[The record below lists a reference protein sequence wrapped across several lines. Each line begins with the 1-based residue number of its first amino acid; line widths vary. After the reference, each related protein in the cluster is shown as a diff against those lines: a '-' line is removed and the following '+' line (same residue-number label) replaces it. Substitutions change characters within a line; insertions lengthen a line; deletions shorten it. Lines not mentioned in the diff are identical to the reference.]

1 MALLQQIR
9 LLSWKNGWTLL
20 RTPFL
25 PISVVVWPC
34 ILFII
39 IAILRTQ
46 SPPQQKS
53 SCYLPVQTLP
63 SGGFFPF
70 LQSLL
75 CDSTPE
81 CKNTSYLHSTTSRS
95 RSLLYQDTGLDE
107 AMVFQTM
114 KMVRLHR
121 QTVDAEMP
129 RLQQDVD
136 RILRQLEVNFTQ
148 VWDATKGTELGIHP
162 TLWRNLSHTLFG
174 RMLSSTGNNTD
185 EMIFAQNMKILWCS
199 QLTGMAENITT
210 ARSSQLSIYELNY
223 FIANL
228 LPTFNSTMQI
238 WCNSD
243 QSLLVE
249 GLNTLNKTVTALNV
263 TKIMDM
269 LLNVN
274 SSILTKIEDGIL
286 MLEGVQKQSEYLWQ
300 GVKEASSIL
309 MALTDAKAWSSL
321 DSVTASLKDFK
332 ALANVSK
339 ELTSSYA
346 ELQPP
351 MELIELIL
359 QAAISILEQPANPDN
374 TAWRDWLD
382 QGIQKGFNKSTN
394 GDSFNI
400 SLSLFET
407 VLTWLEKELQDN
419 SSSSSSGTFWGLS
432 STDVSSVRVALRQ
445 ARLWLPLLRQ
455 SARVY
460 DWSSEGYAWAL
471 GVAEQALDGLQFGAE
486 ISKVLQ
492 AVQAVRDV
500 ILHATKL
507 NTELLVL
514 ARQVVTVIA
523 ENIDLMASDAN
534 RRVDLLG
541 QMIADVDVFVT
552 EVKQKL
558 QQNRSLSCMDLMVLW
573 DMLPADILTDRQT
586 VLSAMCQANTSG
598 STLGNLTAALGHYA
612 ALQGASTTLAILV
625 NGSQVAP
632 SGQPPRISELYA
644 SWQSVVD
651 AAGENVDAQAKFY
664 SYLQQVFGVM
674 PPSPPSSTA
683 LLDSFLEHLLIN
695 LMLDVTDVVGMMV
708 QQTLGWPSM
717 DQLVNGLHWIISTI
731 NQQNTT
737 SFTSKCEDI
746 FSVPNVTLWANAPV
760 PWRGLISEMIV
771 FKNNAMT
778 NDELIPRALHASMD
792 LLNQMN
798 IVNVD
803 RNTLNTMFCSDKNL
817 SSLIASFQQ
826 SNSTISA
833 TANLIQG
840 ILHDKSVTHVIA
852 LLYNNIRLWSQNS
865 PPAEGQ
871 LYDDVSAILNRINVS
886 KEFDILNHVIEV
898 ANTTGIDN
906 AILPLVYGVLTEIQ
920 ASGLLDNKTADILN
934 TVQTFLKVN
943 NSEQLLA
950 EIKQL
955 LSWVPQDSAQNSSRR
970 VTEFLINVF
979 ENIIVPVLPAHDWA
993 AILQPEI
1000 SQQLMMNFINPKVVA
1015 KILSEIQLSHLVDR
1029 QVTENLNIA
1038 QTFLMM
1044 NSTQQILSH
1053 VVVLLHQA
1061 QPDEVRDLSIKIV
1074 RVLLKLYQK
1083 QIIPA
1088 FPENDWTGIF
1098 QPDTFQKLILQLM
1111 SPKVLADTLAEIE
1124 SSDFLDAQTAEIIR
1138 IAQTFLN
1145 LNNSQQIFSQ
1155 LNYVLSHGQPETYG
1169 NLTVSVLHVLY
1180 NIYQKH
1186 IIPQFPVDD
1195 WTALFVPGYFE
1206 KLIST
1211 LLSPGVFAEMLS
1223 EIENAGLLN
1232 PDVTGMLNT
1241 MQGLITANTTQ
1252 DLFTHLRLLLDQ
1264 WQPTYPNESNPVS
1277 FSIGMLKVLLSIAEM
1292 TDQPDT
1298 VDVKWMSVI
1307 EYSLKQITRS
1317 NFIPP
1322 DATDMI
1328 VTFIKVLTFVF
1339 EPNYFNLN
1347 NTNNTMQS
1355 LVNGLSSEISAYL
1368 QRFPDLREFMPFI
1381 MKASNTA
1388 AKLLDNAT
1396 SEEAISTS
1404 LEAIIS
1410 LVHNLRHIVT
1420 KSNPLMPTS
1429 ASVCENNL
1437 TELGMFVAEQL
1448 SNLMPDKI
1456 SEEFK
1461 NMTSLILH
1469 YTDALQAFIQNR
1481 DMPMDFF
1488 ISFYKENYQLIK
1500 QLSDFLKNT
1509 DNDTLQALKSDAS
1522 KVKLMVSEARMSN
1535 ESLNTFLELSAQL
1548 LMEIGYILNTSEH
1561 FQSIPSFS
1569 SLLFLVDMVTA
1580 ENSTTDTLFTNNSDI
1595 NIRDIDIFLEIANS
1609 STLLDVLQNIESLLH
1624 HLQDLQSSLHNDSLL
1639 LTLRSISGIMDQCG
1653 VFLEH
1658 LHIDPAAKE
1667 VFHILNSLSDIWI
1680 QDLSVVDYGSAHTQL
1695 NVFKAFIVYVVA
1707 NMDTLIP
1714 IENEVRAVQFLLRS
1728 IEPLMESVSDANADG
1743 TPLYDKLNIV
1753 LHLIT
1758 NMTDISTYTLEDFW
1772 RTFGSRGI
1780 TEVDI
1785 LEIQAIMMTIGMYV
1799 ENIFNIIVEP
1809 AMNQSEIQAAAAR
1822 LTELLL
1828 QMNHGSNASLPI
1840 NRQTHEI
1847 MAIIMYPRSLQN
1859 ISVIFQ
1865 FLKIIV
1871 GDILPENGL
1880 LSLQQTEAILN
1891 FLHSAETM
1899 IAIQD
1904 VDKLVYWLQNSTFYF
1919 GDFLSQME
1927 TFNDTQTLSSLTS
1940 ALSIMGHFLQL
1951 QSQLDTFVS
1960 YNISTP
1966 FTEELG
1972 SIFEFYGLN
1981 NLTDILMKAIEGIQL
1996 IHQLSSR
2003 DVFGMAEIQSIFSY
2017 SQSTLT
2023 FFTDP
2028 LVEEKSIHLGSKVVR
2043 LVGMF
2048 MIQQNYSVP
2057 NMVDTQCTVLA
2068 IIDQILSTNLKT
2080 VPTAMG
2086 LLNAA
2091 KCNVSEEELNADCS
2105 LPSRNVVYCAATLA
2119 AEIVTDFS
2127 EFISFPNQI
2136 VLPEDK
2142 FQELAYIFSCNLR
2155 QMQEWTVVLLKMA
2168 QVFDFSSSLLV
2179 DLNAKTMRLLDHIA
2193 ETQLDICDDHSNPLA
2208 VSLIL
2213 TLNSIDDLQCS
2224 HTFKS
2229 ETLVAIMTDIVY
2241 FIKTANVPV
2250 NDKFLE
2256 NAMAD
2261 FQKVLDFLMQLGSI
2275 DIHETDLLLIANST
2289 LEALNTLME
2298 NLSIHPKP
2306 NLSIFTYFINMLTM
2320 QENWRNT
2327 TAYPF
2332 PTDLNW
2338 YSNHSNMNNF
2348 TTEIQE
2354 LIVFIYNSV
2363 RDDGNF
2369 SAKQL
2374 FADLGQLL
2382 VSSNASQ
2389 PLKKLNFIRNINS
2402 FVHALEIV
2410 HPHIASAIKNFTVE
2424 NHHMFLEEV
2433 AKTIGSFKEMNISF
2447 GNPLLFIA
2455 STFRSL
2461 EAIIRQL
2468 QHLTPEH
2475 SSVEV
2480 ERLLQSITVF
2490 EEAIGQIFNSGNMTF
2505 QNGLMLDSLKHI
2517 FNMLDTMQIFNNSIE
2532 AEMLHNVISL
2542 CLDIKEFAMNM
2553 GSSNSSDVIVKEVMD
2568 MFLTTFPLDIGTVVL
2583 HFFKVIEKHN
2593 FEETY
2598 FNATEIV
2605 DGMIPLI
2612 EGLRNNSKAM
2622 ADNIRHLNTMKILV
2636 QIIANMTT
2644 NDDWK
2649 NLMRIEN
2656 NHTWLQK
2663 HEIMSKAFSS
2673 FMTELQN
2680 SGLLDSDTTV
2690 IFQAVQS
2697 LLKVE
2702 TLDDFLTKNNISGIM
2717 DEQSSYII
2725 NIIRNLLNKNTTER
2739 LYWQLNHLH
2748 RGEFLESYNLTTNI
2762 ARLMLN
2768 VFDHVVSPIIYVG
2781 ELGNI
2786 SIKDIFRNIFL
2797 NLLKADP
2804 LAGILNEI
2812 EISGF
2817 LDERS
2822 AKIVNM
2828 IVTSLK
2834 FNTSEDIY
2842 LQLKHLLR
2850 QGSTDPSQNLT
2861 FNILLTLFNIH
2872 NHVIL
2877 PKLSP
2882 EEWANLSNPDIFQ
2895 KLIVNLINANVVAQM
2910 LGEILSSGLIDQQST
2925 NILDTVQNF
2934 LRLNTSEDIYLQL
2947 KHLLQQGSTD
2957 PSQNLTFNIFL
2968 TFFKIHEHVILP
2980 KLSPEEWANLS
2991 NPDIFQKLILNLMS
3005 ANVVTDILREIRS
3018 SGFIDQQSANIL
3030 GTVQIFLQL
3039 NTSEDLYQQLKHLLQ
3054 QGSADPSQSLT
3065 FNIFLTLFNIHD
3077 HVILRKLSPEEW
3089 ADLSNPDVFQ
3099 KLILNVMN
3107 ANVVA
3112 DILREIRSSGLLDQ
3126 QSANILGTV
3135 QIFLQLNTS
3144 DDIYLQLKH
3153 LLKQGPTDPS
3163 QNLTFNIFLT
3173 LFNMHDHVILPKLSP
3188 EEWANI
3194 SNPDIFQKL
3203 LVNLMSANVVADILR
3218 EIRSSGLLDQQSAN
3232 VLDTVQTFLQLNTSD
3247 DIYQQ
3252 LKHLL
3257 EQGPT
3262 DPSQNLTFN
3271 IFLTLLNIH
3280 DHVILTQ
3287 LSPEEWANLSN
3298 PDIFQKLI
3306 VHLMSAN
3313 VVADILREIR
3323 SSGLIDE
3330 QSANI
3335 LGTVET
3341 FLQLNTSEDIYLQLK
3356 HLLQQGPIDP
3366 SQNLTFNILLTL
3378 FNIHDHVILRKL
3390 SPDEWANISNPDVFQ
3405 KLILNLMNANVV
3417 ADILREIRSSGLL
3430 DQQSANILG
3439 TVQIFLQLNTSE
3451 DVYQQLKHLLMQ
3463 GSTDPSQNLT
3473 FNIFLTLF
3481 NIYDHVILSK
3491 LSPEEW
3497 ANLSN
3502 PDVFQNLIVN
3512 LMNANVVTDILREI
3526 RSSGLL
3532 DQQSANILDTV
3543 QTFLRLNTSEDVY
3556 QELKHLLQ
3564 QASTDPSQNLT
3575 FNIFLTLFNMHDHV
3589 ILPKLSPEE
3598 WANISNP
3605 DIFQKLIVNLM
3616 SANVVADILREIRS
3630 SGLLDQQSANV
3641 LDTVQTFL
3649 QLNTSD
3655 DIYQQLKH
3663 LLEQGPTDPS
3673 QNLTFNIFLTLL
3685 NIHDHV
3691 ILAQLSPE
3699 EWANLSNP
3707 DIFQKLI
3714 VHLMSANVVA
3724 DILREIRSSG
3734 LLDQQSANILGTVE
3748 TFLQLNTSEDI
3759 YLQLKH
3765 LLQQGPIDPS
3775 QNLTFN
3781 ILLTLFNIHDHVMLR
3796 KLSPDEWANISNPD
3810 VFQKLI
3816 LNLMNANVVA
3826 DILRE
3831 IRSSG
3836 LLDQQSANILGTV
3849 QIFLQLNTSED
3860 VYQQLK
3866 HLLMQGSTDPS
3877 QNLTF
3882 NIFLTLFNIYD
3893 HVILSKLSP
3902 EEWANLS
3909 NPDVFQ
3915 NLIVN
3920 LMNANVVTDI
3930 LREIRSSG
3938 LLDQQSANILDTVQT
3953 FLRLNTSEDVYQEL
3967 KHLLQQAST
3976 DPSQN
3981 LTFNIFLT
3989 LFNMH
3994 DHVILPK
4001 LSPEEWANI
4010 SNPDIFQKLIVNLM
4024 SANVVADILRE
4035 IRSSGLLDQQSA
4047 NVLDTVQTFLQLNTS
4062 DDIYQQLKHLLEQ
4075 GPTDPSQNLTFNIFL
4090 TLLNIHDHV
4099 ILAQLSPEE
4108 WANLSNPDIFQKLI
4122 VHLMSANVVADI
4134 LREIRSSGLL
4144 DQQSANI
4151 LGTVQTFLQL
4161 NTSEDIYLQLKHLLQ
4176 QGPIDP
4182 SQNLTFNILLT
4193 LFNIHDHVILP
4204 KLSLDEWANISNPDI
4219 FQKLIVNLMSA
4230 NVVADILREIRSS
4243 GLLDQ
4248 QSVNVLDTVQTFLQ
4262 LNTSDD
4268 IYQQLKHLLE
4278 QGPTDP
4284 SQNLTFNIFLTL
4296 LNIHDHVILPKLS
4309 PDEWANISNS
4319 DVFQK
4324 LLVNLMN
4331 ANVLAD
4337 ILSQMKVLGLLD
4349 ESSMAI
4355 LDAAFK
4361 SIDIN
4366 SSKNVFI
4373 AFTNLVHMSLTNETQ
4388 NLTLAIFDTFCNAFQ
4403 HLIEQSLSM
4412 NSSNRFDA
4420 QIFYAGIFTPFTSN
4434 VITNVLAEIQASGL
4448 LNENITDLL
4457 KLVQTFLT
4465 VTSMQELQDDITAL
4479 SNYVFGHDTKIAFSL
4494 LQLIRNHSSVSSTFS
4509 DEAFNEWVQIANATF
4524 YNLIQILQTLPATDD
4539 INVAKNVFNIMNHL
4553 IKNLSNVNI
4562 TLLVNFID
4570 KLYNELVNHDL
4581 QDIQSTIFK
4590 LIEGINLVQEITKAN
4605 IYNASNM
4612 ETIFSFLEAIRPLHV
4627 YDVQGMNVSTLTEQ
4641 FLQLVRLHMLEISN
4655 STLHAF
4661 GGHNCSTK
4669 AVIQHLLQ
4677 QNVSNQVTP
4686 MEFMFDIGC
4695 KIADMTGN
4703 IENACSMH
4711 SNETTSC
4718 AAFIAVD
4725 ILNIFQ
4731 PLLYE
4736 SQKNVTDSLPQLS
4749 DMFYCH
4755 LQWINEWTKILL
4767 KISETLNLPCP
4778 ILLELDSGM
4787 TNLSE
4792 SIIVHL
4798 NRSICL
4804 IEDDPILVSISN
4816 VLTLFANTTSMHN
4829 FNDAIKAIDT
4839 IMVAFSAMKDLGF
4852 PDNNTQT
4859 ENIIAF
4865 IKNVFALLSDFNST
4879 TNQDLFT
4886 GAKEIIRII
4895 ELLQRSFY
4903 FNVESQMASYLNF
4916 IQLLSITSERD
4927 WLNVTEHLLIGTL
4940 RALGNITN
4948 DQLITNV
4955 AELLI
4960 QTSTIITNLNGSSDE
4975 DYAKLITALKKLNTS
4990 SVQDRVEL
4998 LNIVNIFRTVHQN
5011 LIDMSG
5017 NTNVSLPE
5025 LLQIIA
5031 NLLNSTDINFP
5042 EVNAYTLMVRKI
5054 ISTMYNLSFSTG
5066 AESIM
5071 TKVGEIEQLVF
5082 EIIPF
5087 VSAESRLSL
5096 NNTLNI
5102 LKSISGVLNIALSTS
5117 NSTTDG
5123 EVALIKAILSLLRV
5137 FGEERIYNGTFTA
5150 DTAESILSVYFQVLH
5165 LVAND
5170 GFSVDDVVNS
5180 SVAVIELLQV
5190 LAGEVPALNVLAPLL
5205 ESAKVAFLMAGGTT
5219 QQPAISSITKVC
5231 LYLSETFPSQFQP
5244 QLLWQIEK
5252 VLHGILLNF
5261 NDVQSSVC
5269 NFLAC
5274 GNTQGM
5280 FHDLLQMAVSTSILV
5295 ADSQQ
5300 VVRDNASCTDV
5311 EFASRELDD
5320 IAVQTA
5326 ADLQA
5331 LALNTC
5337 RCQSH
5342 NSSSTAHLI
5351 MRLLSIATK
5360 NLSAAVVEQISS
5372 FITPLSLSDQATEE
5386 WIKTL
5391 IDVLTEEGNA
5401 TTDEKLTLVVTRT
5414 GELFPRSALE
5424 TQLLALQMVLRVA
5437 KDPVGELTVYGEA
5450 ALFLLVGDATERIHL
5465 LNRTVALI
5473 YQAYNNTFGIFT
5485 AMGISPNEADALNE
5499 VLVVDLLKDPG
5510 ILVEQLRQLTGL
5522 SEGTIAAFLGA
5533 KFTTSQVYDLAP
5545 LIIQSVNQMCNEETL
5560 TLLLKFPGGTS
5571 GNVSRDFCSLSPL
5584 ASVKMVIALLEHIN
5598 IRNVIYKM
5606 LTPQILKDFENLLLI
5621 VVDRLLMI
5629 MQKVEPFMTTLPQL
5643 LDAVRQL
5650 NISDMMQS
5658 SQSPGTRQARSTNSQ
5673 SLSKLSKNFC
5683 AGTTQRMLADV
5694 RMVNLPTPSPSS
5706 SSLSPEDFK
5715 AKYNIPNGTSPYCL
5729 DVYTDIIHSNN
5740 GEVIWRFLKPLM
5752 LGKILYTPRSAA
5764 TELLIRTANSTFQKM
5779 GELSS
5784 YAQEWLDAMGNQN
5797 SNLQIQQLGILKN
5810 ALANPFVQGLIR
5822 SQLNI
5827 NMTSFMQNLKSFEE
5841 LGVQLTDTTMDNLK
5855 MLSTLMVNI
5864 SSCVELNRFMP
5875 SDSVEELNTR
5885 AIGLNKENNL
5895 MASIIFHLPEAQDR
5909 SRRAVSNLPLA
5920 THLNYTLRLS
5930 IQNVMR
5936 TDYLRDLVWVPGPHT
5951 NQNYMYYTHAFLPI
5965 QDMLERAAISL
5976 YIGRNISEPALQ
5988 VQPMPYPCYT
5998 DDSFLHSVGLMFPI
6012 LFMIAWILTI
6022 ASTVKFLVQEK
6033 ELCQQEYMNIM
6044 GVRPASHFLSWLLQ
6058 SCVLLLLMVILL
6070 TVILKASGTLPSI
6083 NWALLLALFLC
6094 FGISV
6099 LAMGYMLSACF
6110 THTNVASLTAC
6121 FIYLLSFFPFLALS
6135 SLTLKLTRWQ
6145 KSLICLLSPTAFSYA
6160 SQLMGHFEDQGIG
6173 VQWSNMYHSP
6183 LFGDDVSFAY
6193 LCWMLII
6200 DTAIYFIL
6208 GWYIRN
6214 VYPGTYGLARPFY
6227 FIFTVSYWQ
6236 EVCCCGS
6243 RRRPMGYLVRNMAQE
6258 SSADSKTDAKDGSMR
6273 PQLEAVPADLTA
6285 GVSLRSLTKQY
6296 SKGKKAALQDLSLD
6310 FYQDQITTLLGHNGA
6325 GKTTTMSLLMG
6336 LYEPSSGSVHVGGH
6350 DARTDMAEVR
6360 RQLGVCLQRD
6370 VLFPALNVHEH
6381 LLLYGRLKALDW
6393 SRQRLQQEVD
6403 TFLND
6408 LGLYN
6413 HKDKLVGTLSGGMKR
6428 KLSIAIAFIGGST
6441 TVILD
6446 EPTSGVDPCS
6456 RRSIWNLI
6464 LKHRAGRTIIL
6475 STHHL
6480 DEAEVLSDRIAVLE
6494 HGKLRCCGSPQYLK
6508 EIYGQGLTLTLT
6520 KKSVT
6525 LGSRPP
6531 FDPERVVSLVRSG
6544 VAGAVLKSGED
6555 SSGNRNADMVFLLP
6569 AHSQNVLGQSF
6580 LVTLEENME
6589 ELGLSGYAISDTTL
6603 EEVFLKLVQEAED
6616 QRLKDITNKSPEAE
6630 SGSINSETAA
6640 PPDHTSPAASDTSD
6654 TVSLESEGSS
6664 QDSYEK
6670 HLVKK
6675 ERVTG
6680 IHLLVRKTQAL
6691 IYKRFHHWRRD
6702 VKGAAAQIVL
6712 PVILVALAMAFASM
6726 EPGVPEYPSLH
6737 LQPSLYSSA
6746 SFFSLHN
6753 SSSASASSLAST
6765 LMKRAACL
6773 DQPPSRNNSCWTN
6786 SPPTPWFPS
6795 VRGDESSCSCT
6806 SCKELCSAV
6815 QDMPSYMNV
6824 NPQLQIF
6831 NLSGEDV
6838 EEYLMG
6844 TTCQYLLKR
6853 YGGWS
6858 FGLPH
6863 STTSDLEVVPD
6874 NRTLTKVWYNPEGY
6888 HALPAYVNS
6897 FNNLLLWDNLPDGE
6911 HPGDY
6916 RISVNSKPYAGQQL
6930 SQDMI
6935 LQNLGDTGVAICI
6948 LLGFSILT
6956 GSFATAVV
6964 RERITGSKRL
6974 QQISGVSPTFYWA
6987 VNFTYDMV
6995 SYTVTTGLCIAVIAA
7010 FHLPAYTDNSN
7021 LGAVSLLLIL
7031 FGFASLPWM
7040 YLISGVFSEEEMA
7053 FVTYISIN
7061 IILGVSTIISTFLVN
7076 FLYLSSDSQ
7085 SLYNAYNIMRW
7096 LFLVFPQFC
7105 LGWGLVSLSKQR
7117 LMEDIMKLLGSD
7129 PQESSSFAM
7138 DITGWPFVALAV
7150 NGIVCFTLRLVLTDE
7165 LIWKLR
7171 WWRRK
7176 AVEPGQPELDTDV
7189 QAERSRVE
7197 EQSRVVDAA
7206 TPDDTLQLVGLRK
7219 RYRLL
7224 NRSFTA
7230 VDGLHLGVSPNQCF
7244 GLLGVNGAGKTTT
7257 FKMLTGDI
7265 QPSGGDAIIR
7275 TQNGALL
7282 KMEKARRTG
7291 TLIGYC
7297 PQFDALDDLLT
7308 GWEHLYCYA
7317 RIRGIPS
7324 HHIEQ
7329 VSQELVTRL
7338 HLSLH
7343 ADKLVK
7349 TYSGGTKRKLSTALA
7364 LIGKPQLLLL
7374 DEPSSGMDPKSKRY
7388 LWKTITREVRGGC
7401 SVILTSHSMEECEAL
7416 CDKLAI
7422 MVNGQFK
7429 CLGTLQHLK
7438 NRFGNGHMI
7447 KLRLSSGNSKVTEV
7461 TEFITSHFPGAY
7473 LKEQHI
7479 SQLEFQV
7486 PSNAGKLSEI
7496 FIALEKEKESLS
7508 IQHYSISQTTLDQV
7522 FINFARQQIDMEEES
7537 SNADARPPV
7546 PTV

>member
-39 IAILRTQ
+39 IAILRIQ
-46 SPPQQKS
+46 SPPQQRS
-53 SCYLPVQTLP
+53 ACYLPAQTLP

-70 LQSLL
+70 LQSLV
-75 CDSTPE
+75 CDSAPE
-81 CKNTSYLHSTTSRS
+81 CKNTSYLHSSTSRS
-95 RSLLYQDTGLDE
+95 RSLLYQGTGPDE

-114 KMVRLHR
+114 KLVRLHR

-136 RILRQLEVNFTQ
+136 RILSQLEVNFTQ
-148 VWDATKGTELGIHP
+148 VWDATNGTELGEYP
-162 TLWRNLSHTLFG
+162 ALWRNLSHTLLG
-174 RMLSSTGNNTD
+174 RVLSSTGFNTD
-185 EMIFAQNMKILWCS
+185 GMIFAQNMKILWCS

-210 ARSSQLSIYELNY
+210 ALSSQLSIYELKY

-228 LPTFNSTMQI
+228 LPTFNSTMQS

-249 GLNTLNKTVTALNV
+249 GLNTLNQTVTALNV
-263 TKIMDM
+263 TKIMDL

-274 SSILTKIEDGIL
+274 SSMLTKIEDGIL
-286 MLEGVQKQSEYLWQ
+286 MLEGVQKQSEYTWQ
-300 GVKEASSIL
+300 GVKDASSIL

-321 DSVTASLKDFK
+321 DSVTASLKGIK
-332 ALANVSK
+332 ALVNVSK
-339 ELTSSYA
+339 GLTSSYA

-419 SSSSSSGTFWGLS
+419 NSSSSSSGTFWGLG

-514 ARQVVTVIA
+514 VRQVVTVIA

-541 QMIADVDVFVT
+541 QMIADADVFVT

-586 VLSAMCQANTSG
+586 VLSAVCQANTSG
-598 STLGNLTAALGHYA
+598 SLGNLTAALGHYE
-612 ALQGASTTLAILV
+612 ALQRASTTLAILV

-644 SWQSVVD
+644 NWQSVVD

-664 SYLQQVFGVM
+664 NFLQQVFGVM
-674 PPSPPSSTA
+674 PSPPSSTA

-695 LMLDVTDVVGMMV
+695 LMLDVTDVVGMTV

-746 FSVPNVTLWANAPV
+746 FSVPNVTLWVNAPV

-771 FKNNAMT
+771 FKNNAMA

-803 RNTLNTMFCSDKNL
+803 RDALNTMFCSDKNL

-826 SNSTISA
+826 SNSTTSA

-865 PPAEGQ
+865 PPVDRQ
-871 LYDDVSAILNRINVS
+871 LYDDVSAILNRINVT
-886 KEFDILNHVIEV
+886 KELDILNHVIEV

-920 ASGLLDNKTADILN
+920 ASGLLDNQTADILN

-970 VTEFLINVF
+970 VMEFLMNVF

-993 AILQPEI
+993 TILQPEI
-1000 SQQLMMNFINPKVVA
+1000 SQQLMMNFMNPKVVA
-1015 KILSEIQLSHLVDR
+1015 RILSEMQSSRLVDR

-1053 VVVLLHQA
+1053 VMVLLQQA
-1061 QPDEVRDLSIKIV
+1061 QPDVVRDLSIKIV
-1074 RVLLKLYQK
+1074 RVLFKLYQE

-1088 FPENDWTGIF
+1088 FPENDWIGIF

-1145 LNNSQQIFSQ
+1145 LNNSQQLFSQ
-1155 LNYVLSHGQPETYG
+1155 LNYVLSHGQPDTYG

-1195 WTALFVPGYFE
+1195 WTALFLPGHFE

-1211 LLSPGVFAEMLS
+1211 LLSPGVFAEIMS
-1223 EIENAGLLN
+1223 EIKNAGLLN
-1232 PDVTGMLNT
+1232 PDVTGMFHT

-1252 DLFTHLRLLLDQ
+1252 YLFTHLRLLLDQ
-1264 WQPTYPNESNPVS
+1264 WQPTYPNESDPVS

-1322 DATDMI
+1322 GATDTI

-1347 NTNNTMQS
+1347 NTNNTMHS

-1368 QRFPDLREFMPFI
+1368 QSFPDLREFMPFI

-1500 QLSDFLKNT
+1500 QLSDFLKKT

-1580 ENSTTDTLFTNNSDI
+1580 ENSTPDALFTNNSDI
-1595 NIRDIDIFLEIANS
+1595 TIRDIGIFLEIANS

-1624 HLQDLQSSLHNDSLL
+1624 HLQDLQASLHNDSLL

-1714 IENEVRAVQFLLRS
+1714 IENEVRAVQSLLRS
-1728 IEPLMESVSDANADG
+1728 IEPLMESVSEANADG

-1753 LHLIT
+1753 FHLIT

-1780 TEVDI
+1780 TAVDI

-1799 ENIFNIIVEP
+1799 ENIYNVIVEP
-1809 AMNQSEIQAAAAR
+1809 AMHQFEILVTAAR

-1847 MAIIMYPRSLQN
+1847 MAIIMYPKSLQN

-1880 LSLQQTEAILN
+1880 LSLQQTETILN
-1891 FLHSAETM
+1891 LLHSAETM

-1919 GDFLSQME
+1919 ADFLSQVV
-1927 TFNDTQTLSSLTS
+1927 TLNDTQTLSSLTS

-1960 YNISTP
+1960 YNISTS

-2057 NMVDTQCTVLA
+2057 NMVDTHCTVLA
-2068 IIDQILSTNLKT
+2068 IIDQILSTNLKM

-2105 LPSRNVVYCAATLA
+2105 LPSRNIVYCAATLA

-2136 VLPEDK
+2136 VFPEDK

-2168 QVFDFSSSLLV
+2168 QVFDFSNSLLV

-2213 TLNSIDDLQCS
+2213 TLNSISDLQCP

-2229 ETLVAIMTDIVY
+2229 ETLVDIMTDIVY

-2256 NAMAD
+2256 NVMSD
-2261 FQKVLDFLMQLGSI
+2261 FQKVFDFLMQLGSI

-2320 QENWRNT
+2320 QENGSNT

-2338 YSNHSNMNNF
+2338 YSNNMNINNF

-2354 LIVFIYNSV
+2354 FIVFIYNSV

-2402 FVHALEIV
+2402 FVHALEIA
-2410 HPHIASAIKNFTVE
+2410 HPHIASAMKNFTVE
-2424 NHHMFLEEV
+2424 NHYMLLEEV
-2433 AKTIGSFKEMNISF
+2433 AKTIGSLKEMNISF
-2447 GNPLLFIA
+2447 GNPLLFMV
-2455 STFRSL
+2455 STSRSL

-2490 EEAIGQIFNSGNMTF
+2490 EEAIGQILNSGNMTF
-2505 QNGLMLDSLKHI
+2505 ENGLMLDSLKHLS
-2517 FNMLDTMQIFNNSIE
+2517 NLLDTMQILNNSIE
-2532 AEMLHNVISL
+2532 AEMLHNVFSL

-2593 FEETY
+2593 FDETY

-2636 QIIANMTT
+2636 QVIANMTT
-2644 NDDWK
+2644 KDDWK

-2656 NHTWLQK
+2656 NQTWLQK

-2673 FMTELQN
+2673 FMTELQH
-2680 SGLLDSDTTV
+2680 SGLLDSDTAV
-2690 IFQAVQS
+2690 IFQTVQS
-2697 LLKVE
+2697 LLKVD
-2702 TLDDFLTKNNISGIM
+2702 TLDDFLTKMKISGIL
-2717 DEQSSYII
+2717 DEQSSYIL
-2725 NIIRNLLNKNTTER
+2725 NIIRNLLKKNTTEY

-2748 RGEFLESYNLTTNI
+2748 RGEFVESYNLTTNI

-2768 VFDHVVSPIIYVG
+2768 VFDHVVTPRIYVG

-2786 SIKDIFRNIFL
+2786 SSKDIFRNIVL
-2797 NLLKADP
+2797 NLLKVDNLAD
-2804 LAGILNEI
+2804 ILNEI

-2817 LDERS
+2817 LDERN

-2828 IVTSLK
+2828 ILTSLK
-2834 FNTSEDIY
+2834 FNTSQDIY
-2842 LQLKHLLR
+2842 LQLKHLLQ

-2872 NHVIL
+2872 EHVILPKLSPDEWANLSNPEVFQKLIVNIMNSKVFPDILGEIRSSGLLDQQSANILDTVQHFHSLNTSEDIYQQLKHLLQLGSTDPSQNLTFNILMTLFNIHEHVIL

-2882 EEWANLSNPDIFQ
+2882 EEWANLSNPDVFQ
-2895 KLIVNLINANVVAQM
+2895 KLIVNLINANVVPHI
-2910 LGEILSSGLIDQQST
+2910 LGEILSSGLLDQQST
-2925 NILDTVQNF
+2925 NILDTVQTF
-2934 LRLNTSEDIYLQL
+2934 LQLNTSEDIYQQL
-2947 KHLLQQGSTD
+2947 KYLLQQGSTD

-2980 KLSPEEWANLS
+2980 KLSPEEWANIS
-2991 NPDIFQKLILNLMS
+2991 NPDVFQKLILNLMS
-3005 ANVVTDILREIRS
+3005 ANVVTDILGEIRS
-3018 SGFIDQQSANIL
+3018 SGLLDQQSANILDTVQTFLQLNTSEEIYQQLKHMLQQGPTDPSQSLTFNIFLTLFNIYDHVILPKLSPEEWENLSNPDIFQKLIVNLMSANIAADILGEIRSSGLIDQQSANIL

-3039 NTSEDLYQQLKHLLQ
+3039 NTSEDIYQQLKHLLQ
-3054 QGSADPSQSLT
+3054 QGSTDPSQIITFNIVLALVNMHYHVIQPKLSPEEWANLSNPDVFQKLIVNLMNGNVVADILGEIRSSGFIDQQSANILDTVQTFLRLNTSEDIYQQLKHLLKQGSTDPSQSLT
-3065 FNIFLTLFNIHD
+3065 FNIFLTLFNIYD
-3077 HVILRKLSPEEW
+3077 HVILPKLSPEEW
-3089 ADLSNPDVFQ
+3089 ANLSNPDIFQ
-3099 KLILNVMN
+3099 KLIVNLMS
-3107 ANVVA
+3107 ANVAA
-3112 DILREIRSSGLLDQ
+3112 DILGEIRSSGLLDQ

-3135 QIFLQLNTS
+3135 QIFLQLNST
-3144 DDIYLQLKH
+3144 
-3153 LLKQGPTDPS
+3153 
-3163 QNLTFNIFLT
+3163 
-3173 LFNMHDHVILPKLSP
+3173 
-3188 EEWANI
+3188 E
-3194 SNPDIFQKL
+3194 
-3203 LVNLMSANVVADILR
+3203 
-3218 EIRSSGLLDQQSAN
+3218 
-3232 VLDTVQTFLQLNTSD
+3232 

-3262 DPSQNLTFN
+3262 DPSQSLTFN
-3271 IFLTLLNIH
+3271 IFLTLFNIYDHVIITKLSPEEWANISNPDVFQKLILNLMSANVATDILGEIRSSGLLDQQSANILDTVQTFLQLNTSEEIYQQLKH
-3280 DHVILTQ
+3280 MLQQGPTDPSQSLTFNIFLTLFNIYDHVILPK

-3306 VHLMSAN
+3306 VNLMSAN
-3313 VVADILREIR
+3313 IAADILGEIR
-3323 SSGLIDE
+3323 SSGLIDQ

-3335 LGTVET
+3335 LGTVQI
-3341 FLQLNTSEDIYLQLK
+3341 FLQLNTSEDIYQQLK
-3356 HLLQQGPIDP
+3356 HLLQQGSTDP
-3366 SQNLTFNILLTL
+3366 SQIITFNIVLALVNMHYHVIQPKLSPEEWANLSNPDVFQKLIVNLMNGNVVADILGEIRSSGFIDQQSANILDTVQTFLRLNTSEDIYQQLKHLLKQGSTDPSQSLTFNIFLTL
-3378 FNIHDHVILRKL
+3378 FNIYDHVILPKL
-3390 SPDEWANISNPDVFQ
+3390 SPEEWANLSNPDIFQKLIVNLMSANVAADILGEIRSSGLLDQQSANILGTVQIFLQLNSTEDIYQQLKHLLEQGPTDPSQSLTFNIFLTLFNIYDHVIITKLSPEEWANISNPDVFQ
-3405 KLILNLMNANVV
+3405 KLILNLMSANVV
-3417 ADILREIRSSGLL
+3417 TDILGEIRSSGLL

-3451 DVYQQLKHLLMQ
+3451 DIYLQLKHLLEQ
-3463 GSTDPSQNLT
+3463 GPADPSQNLT
-3473 FNIFLTLF
+3473 FNILLTLF
-3481 NIYDHVILSK
+3481 NIYDHVILPK
-3491 LSPEEW
+3491 LLPEEW
-3497 ANLSN
+3497 ANLSDPN
-3502 PDVFQNLIVN
+3502 IFQKLIVN
-3512 LMNANVVTDILREI
+3512 LMSGNVVADIFREI

-3543 QTFLRLNTSEDVY
+3543 QIFLR
-3556 QELKHLLQ
+3556 
-3564 QASTDPSQNLT
+3564 
-3575 FNIFLTLFNMHDHV
+3575 
-3589 ILPKLSPEE
+3589 
-3598 WANISNP
+3598 
-3605 DIFQKLIVNLM
+3605 
-3616 SANVVADILREIRS
+3616 
-3630 SGLLDQQSANV
+3630 
-3641 LDTVQTFL
+3641 
-3649 QLNTSD
+3649 
-3655 DIYQQLKH
+3655 
-3663 LLEQGPTDPS
+3663 
-3673 QNLTFNIFLTLL
+3673 
-3685 NIHDHV
+3685 
-3691 ILAQLSPE
+3691 
-3699 EWANLSNP
+3699 
-3707 DIFQKLI
+3707 
-3714 VHLMSANVVA
+3714 
-3724 DILREIRSSG
+3724 
-3734 LLDQQSANILGTVE
+3734 
-3748 TFLQLNTSEDI
+3748 LNTSEDI

-3765 LLQQGPIDPS
+3765 LLEQGPADPS

-3781 ILLTLFNIHDHVMLR
+3781 ILLTLF
-3796 KLSPDEWANISNPD
+3796 S
-3810 VFQKLI
+3810 
-3816 LNLMNANVVA
+3816 
-3826 DILRE
+3826 
-3831 IRSSG
+3831 
-3836 LLDQQSANILGTV
+3836 
-3849 QIFLQLNTSED
+3849 
-3860 VYQQLK
+3860 
-3866 HLLMQGSTDPS
+3866 
-3877 QNLTF
+3877 
-3882 NIFLTLFNIYD
+3882 
-3893 HVILSKLSP
+3893 
-3902 EEWANLS
+3902 
-3909 NPDVFQ
+3909 
-3915 NLIVN
+3915 
-3920 LMNANVVTDI
+3920 
-3930 LREIRSSG
+3930 
-3938 LLDQQSANILDTVQT
+3938 
-3953 FLRLNTSEDVYQEL
+3953 
-3967 KHLLQQAST
+3967 
-3976 DPSQN
+3976 
-3981 LTFNIFLT
+3981 
-3989 LFNMH
+3989 
-3994 DHVILPK
+3994 
-4001 LSPEEWANI
+4001 
-4010 SNPDIFQKLIVNLM
+4010 
-4024 SANVVADILRE
+4024 
-4035 IRSSGLLDQQSA
+4035 
-4047 NVLDTVQTFLQLNTS
+4047 
-4062 DDIYQQLKHLLEQ
+4062 
-4075 GPTDPSQNLTFNIFL
+4075 
-4090 TLLNIHDHV
+4090 
-4099 ILAQLSPEE
+4099 
-4108 WANLSNPDIFQKLI
+4108 
-4122 VHLMSANVVADI
+4122 
-4134 LREIRSSGLL
+4134 
-4144 DQQSANI
+4144 
-4151 LGTVQTFLQL
+4151 
-4161 NTSEDIYLQLKHLLQ
+4161 
-4176 QGPIDP
+4176 
-4182 SQNLTFNILLT
+4182 
-4193 LFNIHDHVILP
+4193 
-4204 KLSLDEWANISNPDI
+4204 
-4219 FQKLIVNLMSA
+4219 
-4230 NVVADILREIRSS
+4230 
-4243 GLLDQ
+4243 
-4248 QSVNVLDTVQTFLQ
+4248 
-4262 LNTSDD
+4262 
-4268 IYQQLKHLLE
+4268 
-4278 QGPTDP
+4278 
-4284 SQNLTFNIFLTL
+4284 
-4296 LNIHDHVILPKLS
+4296 IHDHVILPKLS
-4309 PDEWANISNS
+4309 PDEWENITNS

-4331 ANVLAD
+4331 ANVVAD

-4349 ESSMAI
+4349 ERSMAI
-4355 LDAAFK
+4355 LDAALK

-4366 SSKNVFI
+4366 SSENVFI
-4373 AFTNLVHMSLTNETQ
+4373 AFTNLLHMSLTNETQ
-4388 NLTLAIFDTFCNAFQ
+4388 NLTLAIFDTFRNAFQ

-4412 NSSNRFDA
+4412 NSSNKFDA
-4420 QIFYAGIFTPFTSN
+4420 QTFYGSVFTPFTSN

-4479 SNYVFGHDTKIAFSL
+4479 SKYVFGHDTKIAFSL
-4494 LQLIRNHSSVSSTFS
+4494 LQLIRNHSSVSSTLS
-4509 DEAFNEWVQIANATF
+4509 EEAFNEWVQIANATF
-4524 YNLIQILQTLPATDD
+4524 YNLIQIMQTFPATDD
-4539 INVAKNVFNIMNHL
+4539 LNVAKDFFNLMNHL

-4562 TLLVNFID
+4562 TSLVNFTD
-4570 KLYNELVNHDL
+4570 KLYNELVNNDL

-4590 LIEGINLVQEITKAN
+4590 LIEGINLVQEISKAN

-4612 ETIFSFLEAIRPLHV
+4612 ETIFSFLEAILPPHV

-4655 STLHAF
+4655 SSLHEF

-4686 MEFMFDIGC
+4686 MDFMFDIGC
-4695 KIADMTGN
+4695 KIADITGN
-4703 IENACSMH
+4703 IEKACSMH

-4749 DMFYCH
+4749 EMFYCH

-4792 SIIVHL
+4792 SIIGTV
-4798 NRSICL
+4798 NTSVCL

-4816 VLTLFANTTSMHN
+4816 FLTLFSNTTSMHN

-4859 ENIIAF
+4859 ANIIAF

-4879 TNQDLFT
+4879 ANQDSFT
-4886 GAKEIIRII
+4886 GAKEIIRIV
-4895 ELLQRSFY
+4895 ELLQRSFS

-4940 RALGNITN
+4940 RAVGNITN
-4948 DQLITNV
+4948 NQLITNV
-4955 AELLI
+4955 ADLLI
-4960 QTSTIITNLNGSSDE
+4960 QTSTIITNLNGSPDE

-4998 LNIVNIFRTVHQN
+4998 LNIVNILRTVHQN
-5011 LIDMSG
+5011 LIDVSS

-5025 LLQIIA
+5025 LLQIIT

-5087 VSAESRLSL
+5087 ASAESRMSL

-5123 EVALIKAILSLLRV
+5123 EVALIKAVLSLLRV
-5137 FGEERIYNGTFTA
+5137 FGEERIYNGTLTA
-5150 DTAESILSVYFQVLH
+5150 DTAEGILSVYFQVLH

-5170 GFSVDDVVNS
+5170 GFSAGDVVNS
-5180 SVAVIELLQV
+5180 SVAVMELLQV
-5190 LAGEVPALNVLAPLL
+5190 LAGEVPALNVLAPLF
-5205 ESAKVAFLMAGGTT
+5205 ESARVAFLMAGGTT
-5219 QQPAISSITKVC
+5219 QQAAISSITKVC
-5231 LYLSETFPSQFQP
+5231 LHLSETFPSQFQP

-5252 VLHGILLNF
+5252 VLHGLLLNF

-5300 VVRDNASCTDV
+5300 VVRGNASCADV
-5311 EFASRELDD
+5311 ELASRELED
-5320 IAVQTA
+5320 IAAQTS
-5326 ADLQA
+5326 DGLQA
-5331 LALNTC
+5331 FALNSC

-5351 MRLLSIATK
+5351 MRLLSIVTK

-5401 TTDEKLTLVVTRT
+5401 TTDEKLALVVART

-5424 TQLLALQMVLRVA
+5424 TQLLALQMVLRAA
-5437 KDPVGELTVYGEA
+5437 KDPVGELTVFGEA
-5450 ALFLLVGDATERIHL
+5450 VLFLLVGDATERIQL
-5465 LNRTVALI
+5465 LNRTVALMN
-5473 YQAYNNTFGIFT
+5473 QASNNTLGVFSSLDIPT
-5485 AMGISPNEADALNE
+5485 NEMNAFNQ
-5499 VLVVDLLKDPG
+5499 VLVLDLLKDTG
-5510 ILVEQLRQLTGL
+5510 SLVEQLRQLTGL

-5533 KFTTSQVYDLAP
+5533 KFTTSQVYDLTP
-5545 LIIQSVNQMCNEETL
+5545 LMMQSASQMCNEETL
-5560 TLLLKFPGGTS
+5560 TLLLKFPEGTS
-5571 GNVSRDFCSLSPL
+5571 GNVSRDLCSMSPL
-5584 ASVKMVIALLEHIN
+5584 ASIKMVITLLEHIN

-5650 NISDMMQS
+5650 NISDIMQS
-5658 SQSPGTRQARSTNSQ
+5658 SQSPGARQARSTNTP
-5673 SLSKLSKNFC
+5673 SLSKLSKTFC

-5694 RMVNLPTPSPSS
+5694 RMANLPTPLPS

-5715 AKYNIPNGTSPYCL
+5715 AKYNIPYGTSPYCL
-5729 DVYTDIIHSNN
+5729 DVYTDIIHGKN

-5797 SNLQIQQLGILKN
+5797 ANLQIQQLAILKN
-5810 ALANPFVQGLIR
+5810 ALANPFVQGFIR
-5822 SQLNI
+5822 SQMNI

-5855 MLSTLMVNI
+5855 TLSTLMVNI
-5864 SSCVELNRFMP
+5864 SSCVELNRFVP
-5875 SDSVEELNTR
+5875 SDSVEELNKR
-5885 AIGLNKENNL
+5885 AVGLNKENNL
-5895 MASIIFHLPEAQDR
+5895 MASVIFHLPEAQNR

-5976 YIGRNISEPALQ
+5976 YIGRDVSEPALQ

-5998 DDSFLHSVGLMFPI
+5998 DDLFLHSVGLMFPI

-6044 GVRPASHFLSWLLQ
+6044 GVLPASHFLSWLLQ
-6058 SCVLLLLMVILL
+6058 SCALLLLMVILL
-6070 TVILKASGTLPSI
+6070 TVILKASGTLPST

-6135 SLTLKLTRWQ
+6135 SLTLTLTRWQ

-6173 VQWSNMYHSP
+6173 AQWSNMYQSP
-6183 LFGDDVSFAY
+6183 LYGDDISFAY

-6200 DTAIYFIL
+6200 DTAIYFIV

-6227 FIFTVSYWQ
+6227 FLFTVSYWQ
-6236 EVCCCGS
+6236 QVCCCGS
-6243 RRRPMGYLVRNMAQE
+6243 RRRPMGYLARNMAHE
-6258 SSADSKTDAKDGSMR
+6258 SPADSKTDAKDGSMR
-6273 PQLEAVPADLTA
+6273 PQLEAVPAGLTA

-6310 FYQDQITTLLGHNGA
+6310 FYEDQITTLLGHNGA

-6336 LYEPSSGSVHVGGH
+6336 LYEPSSGSVHVGGR

-6381 LLLYGRLKALDW
+6381 LLLYGRLKALGW

-6520 KKSVT
+6520 KKSGA
-6525 LGSRPP
+6525 LGSRSP

-6544 VAGAVLKSGED
+6544 VEGAVLKSGED

-6580 LVTLEENME
+6580 LAILEENME

-6616 QRLKDITNKSPEAE
+6616 QSLKDITNKFPEAE
-6630 SGSINSETAA
+6630 SSSINSETAA

-6664 QDSYEK
+6664 QDSFEK

-6680 IHLLVRKTQAL
+6680 IHLLVHKTQAL

-6753 SSSASASSLAST
+6753 SSSASASSLTST
-6765 LMKRAACL
+6765 LMKHAACL
-6773 DQPPSRNNSCWTN
+6773 DQPPSRNNSCWAN
-6786 SPPTPWFPS
+6786 RPPTSWFPS
-6795 VRGDESSCSCT
+6795 AKGDESSCSCT

-6815 QDMPSYMNV
+6815 QDMPSYTNV
-6824 NPQLQIF
+6824 NPQLQMF
-6831 NLSGEDV
+6831 NLSGYDV
-6838 EEYLMG
+6838 EEYLIG

-6863 STTSDLEVVPD
+6863 TASSDLEVVPD

-6897 FNNLLLWDNLPDGE
+6897 LNNLLLWDNLPEGE

-6948 LLGFSILT
+6948 LLGFSIIT

-6987 VNFTYDMV
+6987 VNFAYDML
-6995 SYTVTTGLCIAVIAA
+6995 SYSVTTGLCIAVIAA

-7040 YLISGVFSEEEMA
+7040 YLLSGIFSEEEMA

-7061 IILGVSTIISTFLVN
+7061 IILGVTTIISTFLVN
-7076 FLYLSSDSQ
+7076 FLYLNSDSE
-7085 SLYNAYNIMRW
+7085 SLYNAYNVMRW

-7117 LMEDIMKLLGSD
+7117 LMEDIMTLLGSD

-7150 NGIVCFTLRLVLTDE
+7150 NGLVCFTLRLVLTDE

-7171 WWRRK
+7171 RRWQRQ

-7197 EQSRVVDAA
+7197 DAA
-7206 TPDDTLQLVGLRK
+7206 TPDDALQLVGLRK

-7224 NRSFTA
+7224 SRSFTA

-7275 TQNGALL
+7275 TQNGAFL
-7282 KMEKARRTG
+7282 KMDKARRTG

-7343 ADKLVK
+7343 VDKLVK

-7388 LWKTITREVRGGC
+7388 LWKTITREVRQGC
-7401 SVILTSHSMEECEAL
+7401 SVVLTSHSMEECEAL

-7486 PSNAGKLSEI
+7486 PSNAAKLSEI